1 MNVEENRLRTFD
13 EWPTNAAVDATRI
26 AKAGFYY
33 TGCGL
38 EVQCFVCGTRIS
50 DWNYGDQ
57 AMVRHRLA
65 EPTCPFVINSAATC
79 NVPYIPVI
87 ANDVQSTALT
97 NSEVND
103 VEDNPGTAQSSST
116 AVTQNCNTE
125 LVQKYGTVPQRLQS
139 FNDWPATSVVSPEEL
154 ASAGFYY
161 RGLADMVRDN

>member
-1 MNVEENRLRTFD
+1 MNIEENRLNTFD
-13 EWPTNAAVDATRI
+13 EWPANAAVDATRI

-38 EVQCFVCGTRIS
+38 EVQCFICGTRIA

-79 NVPYIPVI
+79 NVPYIPVTV
-87 ANDVQSTALT
+87 NDVQPTALS
-97 NSEVND
+97 NSELND
-103 VEDNPGTAQSSST
+103 VEDNPGTTQSSST
-116 AVTQNCNTE
+116 AVRNAE

-139 FNDWPATSVVSPEEL
+139 FNDWPITSIVLPEEL